1 MKKNLLLI
9 GSILGGFVSGCI
21 IVFGIM
27 LGLTTLLGLTGCSVN
42 VAPTQMF
49 TTRNNIEWIAT
60 NEESRAVMRSVDN
73 LDIEEYK
80 VPIRDH
86 KYIFEE
92 KESVGS
98 TSLQQ
103 GEGFYVPTRKEYNYE
118 FVSYIHCVDFD
129 WNTTIVSEKDEINF
143 FDYEDDL
150 VMEIVQY
157 YGCPLE
163 HIEERDGWTRIG
175 RTVYYRGE
183 QEGYIAQYV
192 FLNRS
197 EEAISKFY
205 GEHKYGGRIVW
216 NN

>member
-1 MKKNLLLI
+1 MKK
-9 GSILGGFVSGCI
+9 ILGLFA
-21 IVFGIM
+21 IV
-27 LGLTTLLGLTGCSVN
+27 LGLTGCSMN
-42 VAPTQMF
+42 VPVSDVSAP
-49 TTRNNIEWIAT
+49 TRNNIEWIVT
-60 NEESRAVMRSVDN
+60 EESRAVMRGVDN
-73 LDIEEYK
+73 LDIEVYK
-80 VPIRDH
+80 APIRDH

-103 GEGFYVPTRKEYNYE
+103 GEGFDVPTLKEYNYE

-129 WNTTIVSEKDEINF
+129 WNTIIVSEKDEINF

-157 YGCPLE
+157 YGRPLKHTE
-163 HIEERDGWTRIG
+163 KEDVWIRIG
-175 RTVYYRGE
+175 RTVYYISE
-183 QEGYIAQYV
+183 QEGYEAQYV

-205 GEHKYGGRIVW
+205 EEHKDGGRIVW
-216 NN
+216 NNN

>member
-1 MKKNLLLI
+1 MKK
-9 GSILGGFVSGCI
+9 ILVLFA
-21 IVFGIM
+21 IV
-27 LGLTTLLGLTGCSVN
+27 LGLTGCSMN
-42 VAPTQMF
+42 VPVSDVSAP
-49 TTRNNIEWIAT
+49 TRNNIEWIVT
-60 NEESRAVMRSVDN
+60 EESRAVMRGVDN

-80 VPIRDH
+80 VPIRDN

-92 KESVGS
+92 KEYKGS

-103 GEGFYVPTRKEYNYE
+103 GEGFSVPTREDYKYE
-118 FVSYIHCVDFD
+118 FVSYIRCVDFD
-129 WNTTIVSEKDEINF
+129 WSTIIVSERDEINF

-157 YGCPLE
+157 YGRQLK
-163 HIEERDGWTRIG
+163 HIEEEDGWTRIG

-183 QEGYIAQYV
+183 QEGYIVQYV

-205 GEHKYGGRIVW
+205 DEHKDGGRIEW

>member
-9 GSILGGFVSGCI
+9 WSILVALFQAA
-21 IVFGIM
+21 
-27 LGLTTLLGLTGCSVN
+27 LLYLTTLLGLTGCSMN
-42 VAPTQMF
+42 VPVSDVSAP
-49 TTRNNIEWIAT
+49 TRNNIEWIVT
-60 NEESRAVMRSVDN
+60 EESRVVMRGVDN

-80 VPIRDH
+80 APIRDG

-92 KESVGS
+92 KEYVRS
-98 TSLQQ
+98 TSLQR
-103 GEGFYVPTRKEYNYE
+103 GGGSYVTTLEENNYE

-129 WNTTIVSEKDEINF
+129 WNTIIVSERDEINF

-150 VMEIVQY
+150 VMEIVNY
-157 YGCPLE
+157 YGGPLK
-163 HIEERDGWTRIG
+163 HIEEDGWTRIE

-183 QEGYIAQYV
+183 QEGYTAKYV

-205 GEHKYGGRIVW
+205 DEHKDGGRIVW
-216 NN
+216 DN

>member
-1 MKKNLLLI
+1 MKK
-9 GSILGGFVSGCI
+9 ILGLLV
-21 IVFGIM
+21 IV
-27 LGLTTLLGLTGCSVN
+27 LGLTGCSMN

-60 NEESRAVMRSVDN
+60 NEESRAVMRGVDH
-73 LDIEEYK
+73 LDIEIYK
-80 VPIRDH
+80 APIRNG
-86 KYIFEE
+86 KYIFKE
-92 KESVGS
+92 KEYVGE

-103 GEGFYVPTRKEYNYE
+103 GEGYSVKTREDYNYE

-129 WNTTIVSEKDEINF
+129 WNTIIVSEKDEINF

-157 YGCPLE
+157 YGGPLKHTE
-163 HIEERDGWTRIG
+163 KEDVWTRIG

-183 QEGYIAQYV
+183 QEGCTAQYV

-205 GEHKYGGRIVW
+205 EEHKDGEELYGTTTRR
-216 NN
+216 N

>member
-9 GSILGGFVSGCI
+9 GRILGGFVSGCI
-21 IVFGIM
+21 VVFGIM
-27 LGLTTLLGLTGCSVN
+27 LGLTTLLGLTGCSMN
-42 VAPTQMF
+42 VPVSDVSAP
-49 TTRNNIEWIAT
+49 TRNNIEWIVT
-60 NEESRAVMRSVDN
+60 EESRVVIRGVDN

-80 VPIRDH
+80 APIRDG

-92 KESVGS
+92 KEYVRS
-98 TSLQQ
+98 TSLQR
-103 GEGFYVPTRKEYNYE
+103 GGGSYVTTLEENNYE

-129 WNTTIVSEKDEINF
+129 WNTIIVSERDEINF

-150 VMEIVQY
+150 VMEIVNY
-157 YGCPLE
+157 YGGPLK
-163 HIEERDGWTRIG
+163 HIEEDGWTRIE

-183 QEGYIAQYV
+183 QEGYTAEYV

-205 GEHKYGGRIVW
+205 DEHKDGGRIVW
-216 NN
+216 DN

>member
-1 MKKNLLLI
+1 MKKILVLLA
-9 GSILGGFVSGCI
+9 
-21 IVFGIM
+21 IV
-27 LGLTTLLGLTGCSVN
+27 LGLTGCSMN
-42 VAPTQMF
+42 VPVSDVSAP
-49 TTRNNIEWIAT
+49 TRNNIEWIVT
-60 NEESRAVMRSVDN
+60 EESRVVMRGVDN

-80 VPIRDH
+80 VPNRDN

-92 KESVGS
+92 KEYVGS

-103 GEGFYVPTRKEYNYE
+103 GEGSYVPTLKEYNYE

-129 WNTTIVSEKDEINF
+129 WNTTIVSERDEINF

-150 VMEIVQY
+150 VMEVVQY
-157 YGCPLE
+157 YGGPLK
-163 HIEERDGWTRIG
+163 HIEEKDGWTMIG

-183 QEGYIAQYV
+183 QEGYVAQYV

-205 GEHKYGGRIVW
+205 DEHKDGGRIVW

>member
-9 GSILGGFVSGCI
+9 WSILVALFQAA
-21 IVFGIM
+21 
-27 LGLTTLLGLTGCSVN
+27 LLYLTTLLCLTGCSMN
-42 VAPTQMF
+42 VPVSDVSAP
-49 TTRNNIEWIAT
+49 TRNNIEWIVT
-60 NEESRAVMRSVDN
+60 EESRVVMRGVDN

-80 VPIRDH
+80 APIRDG

-92 KESVGS
+92 KEYVRS
-98 TSLQQ
+98 TSLQR
-103 GEGFYVPTRKEYNYE
+103 GGGSYVTTLEENNYE

-129 WNTTIVSEKDEINF
+129 WNTIIVSERDEINF

-150 VMEIVQY
+150 VMEIVNY
-157 YGCPLE
+157 YGGPLK
-163 HIEERDGWTRIG
+163 HIEEDGWTRIE

-183 QEGYIAQYV
+183 QEGYTAEYV

-205 GEHKYGGRIVW
+205 DEHKDGGRIVW
-216 NN
+216 DN

>member
-1 MKKNLLLI
+1 MKK
-9 GSILGGFVSGCI
+9 ILGLLV
-21 IVFGIM
+21 IV
-27 LGLTTLLGLTGCSVN
+27 LGLTGCSMN
-42 VAPTQMF
+42 VPVSDVSAP
-49 TTRNNIEWIAT
+49 TRNNIEWIVT
-60 NEESRAVMRSVDN
+60 EESRVVMRGVDN

-80 VPIRDH
+80 VPIRDY

-92 KESVGS
+92 KEYVGS

-103 GEGFYVPTRKEYNYE
+103 GEGFYVPTREDYNYE

-129 WNTTIVSEKDEINF
+129 WNTTIVSERDEINF

-157 YGCPLE
+157 YGSPLE
-163 HIEERDGWTRIG
+163 HIEEDGWIRIG

-183 QEGYIAQYV
+183 QEGYTAQYV

-205 GEHKYGGRIVW
+205 EEHKDGGRIVW
-216 NN
+216 GNN

>member
-1 MKKNLLLI
+1 MKK
-9 GSILGGFVSGCI
+9 ILGLLV
-21 IVFGIM
+21 IV
-27 LGLTTLLGLTGCSVN
+27 LGLTTGCSMN
-42 VAPTQMF
+42 VPVPVSDVSAP
-49 TTRNNIEWIAT
+49 TRNNIEWIST
-60 NEESRAVMRSVDN
+60 EESRAVMRGVDN
-73 LDIEEYK
+73 LDIEVYK
-80 VPIRDH
+80 APIRDH

-92 KESVGS
+92 KEYVGS

-103 GEGFYVPTRKEYNYE
+103 GEGFSVPTQKEYNYE

-129 WNTTIVSEKDEINF
+129 WKTTIISENDEINF

-157 YGCPLE
+157 HGGPIK
-163 HIEERDGWTRIG
+163 HVEEEDGWTRIG

-183 QEGYIAQYV
+183 QEGYTAQYV

-205 GEHKYGGRIVW
+205 NEHKDGGRIIW
-216 NN
+216 NNN